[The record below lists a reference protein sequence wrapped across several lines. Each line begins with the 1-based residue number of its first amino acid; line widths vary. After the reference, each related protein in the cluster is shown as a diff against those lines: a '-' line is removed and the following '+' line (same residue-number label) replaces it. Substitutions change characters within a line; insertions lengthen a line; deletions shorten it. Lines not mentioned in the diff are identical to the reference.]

1 VELLR
6 FVGLRTRET
15 FAKNLPYGD
24 QRRLEIARALASE
37 PKLLLLDEP
46 TAGMNPQETAR
57 LTRLIG
63 RLRDE
68 RGISVLLIEH
78 EMRVVMSI
86 SDRVTVLDH
95 GEKISEGRPPRCART
110 RGLSRR
116 TSAPRGRAR
125 RCAPRSR
132 EHPQLLRAHPRL
144 ERRLPDRRGG
154 GDRNPDRLERR
165 REDDD
170 LALHTRDTAAER
182 GRIVFRGE
190 EIQGVPAHDM
200 IEKGISQSPEGRK
213 IFHRMTVL
221 ENLEMG
227 AYHRND
233 RTEIQEDM
241 TRVFDLFPRLKE
253 RVKQEAGTMSGGEQQ
268 MLAIGRSLM
277 GRPRLLLLDEPSMG
291 LAPVLVERIF
301 QVIEEINKQGT
312 TILLVEQ
319 NANVALEIAT
329 RGYVLETG
337 TIVNAAPAEKLRE
350 DPKVRE
356 AYLGEI

>member
-1 VELLR
+1 MALLEVENIHSYYGHIHALR
-6 FVGLRTRET
+6 GVSLTVEEG
-15 FAKNLPYGD
+15 
-24 QRRLEIARALASE
+24 EIV
-37 PKLLLLDEP
+37 
-46 TAGMNPQETAR
+46 T
-57 LTRLIG
+57 LIG
-63 RLRDE
+63 SNGAGKTTTLRSIH
-68 RGISVLLIEH
+68 GIL
-78 EMRVVMSI
+78 
-86 SDRVTVLDH
+86 
-95 GEKISEGRPPRCART
+95 PPR
-110 RGLSRR
+110 
-116 TSAPRGRAR
+116 
-125 RCAPRSR
+125 
-132 EHPQLLRAHPRL
+132 Q
-144 ERRLPDRRGG
+144 
-154 GDRNPDRLERR
+154 
-165 REDDD
+165 
-170 LALHTRDTAAER
+170 

-190 EIQGVPAHDM
+190 EIQSVPAHDM

-227 AYHRND
+227 AYHRDD

-277 GRPRLLLLDEPSMG
+277 GRPKLLLLDEPSMG

>member
-1 VELLR
+1 MALLEVENIHSFYGHIHALR
-6 FVGLRTRET
+6 GVSLTVEEE
-15 FAKNLPYGD
+15 
-24 QRRLEIARALASE
+24 EIV
-37 PKLLLLDEP
+37 
-46 TAGMNPQETAR
+46 T
-57 LTRLIG
+57 LIG
-63 RLRDE
+63 SNGAGKTTTLRSIH
-68 RGISVLLIEH
+68 GIL
-78 EMRVVMSI
+78 
-86 SDRVTVLDH
+86 
-95 GEKISEGRPPRCART
+95 PPR
-110 RGLSRR
+110 
-116 TSAPRGRAR
+116 
-125 RCAPRSR
+125 
-132 EHPQLLRAHPRL
+132 E
-144 ERRLPDRRGG
+144 
-154 GDRNPDRLERR
+154 
-165 REDDD
+165 
-170 LALHTRDTAAER
+170 

-227 AYHRND
+227 AYHRKD
-233 RTEIQEDM
+233 RTQTQDDM

-277 GRPRLLLLDEPSMG
+277 GRPKLLLLDEPSMG

>member
-1 VELLR
+1 MTLLEVENIHSYYGHIHALR
-6 FVGLRTRET
+6 GVSLTVEEG
-15 FAKNLPYGD
+15 
-24 QRRLEIARALASE
+24 EIV
-37 PKLLLLDEP
+37 
-46 TAGMNPQETAR
+46 T
-57 LTRLIG
+57 LIG
-63 RLRDE
+63 SNGAGKTTTLRSIH
-68 RGISVLLIEH
+68 GIL
-78 EMRVVMSI
+78 
-86 SDRVTVLDH
+86 
-95 GEKISEGRPPRCART
+95 PPR
-110 RGLSRR
+110 
-116 TSAPRGRAR
+116 
-125 RCAPRSR
+125 
-132 EHPQLLRAHPRL
+132 E
-144 ERRLPDRRGG
+144 
-154 GDRNPDRLERR
+154 
-165 REDDD
+165 
-170 LALHTRDTAAER
+170 

-190 EIQGVPAHDM
+190 EIQGVPAHSM

-227 AYHRND
+227 AYHRKD
-233 RTEIQEDM
+233 RPETEDDM

-277 GRPRLLLLDEPSMG
+277 GRPKLLLLDEPSMG

>member
-1 VELLR
+1 
-6 FVGLRTRET
+6 
-15 FAKNLPYGD
+15 
-24 QRRLEIARALASE
+24 
-37 PKLLLLDEP
+37 
-46 TAGMNPQETAR
+46 
-57 LTRLIG
+57 
-63 RLRDE
+63 
-68 RGISVLLIEH
+68 
-78 EMRVVMSI
+78 
-86 SDRVTVLDH
+86 
-95 GEKISEGRPPRCART
+95 
-110 RGLSRR
+110 
-116 TSAPRGRAR
+116 
-125 RCAPRSR
+125 
-132 EHPQLLRAHPRL
+132 
-144 ERRLPDRRGG
+144 
-154 GDRNPDRLERR
+154 
-165 REDDD
+165 
-170 LALHTRDTAAER
+170 
-182 GRIVFRGE
+182 
-190 EIQGVPAHDM
+190 M

-241 TRVFDLFPRLKE
+241 ARVFDLFPRLKE

-319 NANVALEIAT
+319 NANVALGIAT

-337 TIVNAAPAEKLRE
+337 TIVNAAPAEKLRQ

>member
-1 VELLR
+1 MALLEVENIHSFYGHIHALR
-6 FVGLRTRET
+6 GVSLTVEEE
-15 FAKNLPYGD
+15 
-24 QRRLEIARALASE
+24 EIV
-37 PKLLLLDEP
+37 
-46 TAGMNPQETAR
+46 T
-57 LTRLIG
+57 LIG
-63 RLRDE
+63 SNGAGKTTTLRSIH
-68 RGISVLLIEH
+68 GIL
-78 EMRVVMSI
+78 
-86 SDRVTVLDH
+86 
-95 GEKISEGRPPRCART
+95 PPR
-110 RGLSRR
+110 
-116 TSAPRGRAR
+116 
-125 RCAPRSR
+125 
-132 EHPQLLRAHPRL
+132 E
-144 ERRLPDRRGG
+144 
-154 GDRNPDRLERR
+154 
-165 REDDD
+165 
-170 LALHTRDTAAER
+170 

-190 EIQGVPAHDM
+190 EIQGVPAHNM

-233 RTEIQEDM
+233 RAEIQEDM
-241 TRVFDLFPRLKE
+241 GRVFDLFPRLKE

-319 NANVALEIAT
+319 NANVALGIAT

-337 TIVNAAPAEKLRE
+337 TIVNAAPAEKLRQ